1 LKRLFRGLR
10 CAPDPRYDAVVI
22 GSGIGGLITA
32 NLLARD
38 GARVLLVEQHYM
50 AGGYCSTFRRGGF
63 TFDAATHFYPL
74 LGNPETLTG
83 KLLADLGVETGWVK
97 MDPVDT
103 FHFPDGSRFAVPA
116 DFAAYLA
123 KLHAEFPHE
132 APALDAFFAE
142 VREAYLLGLLEHFRG
157 RETSRLEP
165 YRGLTVRQ
173 ALDRRFADQ
182 KLKLLLT
189 ADCPHWGSPPGRT
202 SFVFD
207 SMLRLSYFLGNYYP
221 RGGSQAFADELAR
234 RFEECGGHI
243 LTSTRARR
251 IVVEASGG
259 AGEPGVARGV
269 VLQTLRGPV
278 RFAGTVRCGAVV
290 SNADLLHTLETLV
303 GAEHLPAGTLL
314 QLRRLRP
321 TFPCWLTHIG
331 LAGVPAETLEQ
342 VQGYHWD
349 SWEMDRVGRDALRFK
364 LFVPTL
370 YEPAIAPP
378 GGQVLIV
385 QKVQELDYAAV
396 TDWPLHKRQVESFVF
411 GHLSRMI
418 PGIEDRIVVRT
429 SASAETSWRF
439 TLNHHGA
446 MLGWEM
452 SPDQLG
458 ARRPELASPVRNLFF
473 TGHWVRPG
481 GGITPV
487 IVSAQHAAQAVAA
500 ALARGA
506 GTAYGS
512 PQLVGAPRT
521 STAGTPSQG
530 ADTSYGSVPASA
542 ASRAREAREPAAP
555 DAPAAHALPAAAA
568 PAAPTAPADIGRT
581 GAVSMHE
588 TRRERAKA

>member
-10 CAPDPRYDAVVI
+10 RAPDPRYDAVII

-83 KLLADLGVETGWVK
+83 KLLGDLGVRTGWVK

-142 VREAYLLGLLEHFRG
+142 VREAYLLGLLEYFRG
-157 RETSRLEP
+157 RESSRLEP
-165 YRGLTVRQ
+165 YRDLTVRQ
-173 ALDRRFADQ
+173 ALDRRFADR

-221 RGGSQAFADELAR
+221 KGGSQAFADELAR
-234 RFEECGGHI
+234 RFEELGGHI
-243 LTSTRARR
+243 LMSTRARR
-251 IVVEASGG
+251 IVIEGG
-259 AGEPGVARGV
+259 AARGV
-269 VLQTLRGPV
+269 ALQTLRGPV
-278 RFAGTVRCGAVV
+278 QFGATVRCGAVV
-290 SNADLLHTLETLV
+290 SNADLLGTLETLV
-303 GAEHLPAGTLL
+303 GAEQLPAGALQ

-331 LAGVPAETLEQ
+331 LAGVAAEELER
-342 VQGYHWD
+342 VQGYYWD

-370 YEPAIAPP
+370 YEPEIAPP

-396 TDWPLHKRQVESFVF
+396 TDWPQHKRQVESFVF

-418 PGIEDRIVVRT
+418 PGIEDKIVVAT

-439 TLNHHGA
+439 TLNHQGA

-458 ARRPELASPVRNLFF
+458 AGRPEVASAVRNLFF
-473 TGHWVRPG
+473 TGHWVKPG

-487 IVSAQHAAQAVAA
+487 IVSAQHAAQAVGA
-500 ALARGA
+500 ALSRREWP
-506 GTAYGS
+506 S
-512 PQLVGAPRT
+512 PQLVPK
-521 STAGTPSQG
+521 SDSL
-530 ADTSYGSVPASA
+530 
-542 ASRAREAREPAAP
+542 P
-555 DAPAAHALPAAAA
+555 DLGKIQEDSINDP
-568 PAAPTAPADIGRT
+568 
-581 GAVSMHE
+581 
-588 TRRERAKA
+588 RRERAKA

>member
-1 LKRLFRGLR
+1 MKRLFRGLR
-10 CAPDPRYDAVVI
+10 RAPDAHYDAVII

-38 GARVLLVEQHYM
+38 GARVLLLEQHYM
-50 AGGYCSTFRRGGF
+50 AGGYCSTFRRGGY

-83 KLLADLGVETGWVK
+83 RLLAALGVETGWVK

-103 FHFPDGSRFAVPA
+103 FHLPDGSRFAVPA

-132 APALDAFFAE
+132 SAALDAFFAE
-142 VREAYLLGLLEHFRG
+142 VRETYLLGLLEYFRG
-157 RETSRLEP
+157 RETARLAP
-165 YRGLTVRQ
+165 YRDLTVRQ
-173 ALDRRFADQ
+173 ALDRRFADR

-221 RGGSQAFADELAR
+221 KGGSQAFADELAR
-234 RFEECGGHI
+234 CFEARGGHI
-243 LTSTRARR
+243 LMSTLARR
-251 IVVEASGG
+251 IVVERG
-259 AGEPGVARGV
+259 AARGV
-269 VLQTLRGPV
+269 AVETLRGPV
-278 RFAGTVRCGAVV
+278 RFQGTVRCGAVV
-290 SNADLLHTLETLV
+290 SNADLLGTLGGLV
-303 GAEHLPAGTLL
+303 GAEHLPPGTLERL
-314 QLRRLRP
+314 GRLRP

-331 LAGVPAETLEQ
+331 LAGVPAEALERA
-342 VQGYHWD
+342 QGYYWD

-364 LFVPTL
+364 IFVPTL
-370 YEPAIAPP
+370 YEPAMAPP

-396 TDWPLHKRQVESFVF
+396 ADWPEHKRQVESFVF
-411 GHLSRMI
+411 GHLSRLI
-418 PGIEDRIVVRT
+418 PGIEDKIVVRT
-429 SASAETSWRF
+429 SASAQTSHRF

-458 ARRPELASPVRNLFF
+458 AGRPDLASPVRNLFL
-473 TGHWVRPG
+473 TGHWARPG

-487 IVSAQHAAQAVAA
+487 IVSAQQAAQAVAR
-500 ALARGA
+500 ALASREWP
-506 GTAYGS
+506 
-512 PQLVGAPRT
+512 PQAAAVALAD
-521 STAGTPSQG
+521 SQ
-530 ADTSYGSVPASA
+530 
-542 ASRAREAREPAAP
+542 
-555 DAPAAHALPAAAA
+555 APAAVEPDRRPIEEISMNAA
-568 PAAPTAPADIGRT
+568 RL
-581 GAVSMHE
+581 
-588 TRRERAKA
+588 ERAKA

>member
-1 LKRLFRGLR
+1 MRRLFRGLR
-10 CAPDPRYDAVVI
+10 RAPDPHYDAVVI

-83 KLLADLGVETGWVK
+83 RLLAELGVETGWVK

-103 FHFPDGSRFAVPA
+103 FHLPDGSRFEVPA

-132 APALDAFFAE
+132 SAALDAFFAE

-157 RETSRLEP
+157 RETARLAP
-165 YRGLTVRQ
+165 YRELTVRQ
-173 ALDRRFADQ
+173 ALDRRFADR

-221 RGGSQAFADELAR
+221 KGGSQAFADELAR
-234 RFEECGGHI
+234 CFEERGGHV
-243 LTSTRARR
+243 LMSTAARR
-251 IVVEASGG
+251 IVVEDGGTAWGAGGKGGAGTSGG
-259 AGEPGVARGV
+259 AGANPGVARGV
-269 VLQTLRGPV
+269 VLETLRGPV
-278 RFAGTVRCGAVV
+278 RFQGTVACGAVV
-290 SNADLLHTLETLV
+290 SNADLLGTLEHLV
-303 GAEHLPAGTLL
+303 GAEHLPPGTLPR
-314 QLRRLRP
+314 LRGLRP

-342 VQGYHWD
+342 AQGYYWGSWD
-349 SWEMDRVGRDALRFK
+349 MDRVGRDALRFK

-385 QKVQELDYAAV
+385 QKVQELDYEAV
-396 TDWPLHKRQVESFVF
+396 TDWPEHKRQVESFVL
-411 GHLSRMI
+411 GHLSRLI
-418 PGIEDRIVVRT
+418 PGIEDKIVVRA

-458 ARRPELASPVRNLFF
+458 AGRPDLASPVRNLFF
-473 TGHWVRPG
+473 AGHWVRPG

-487 IVSAQHAAQAVAA
+487 IVSAQHAAQAVAG
-500 ALARGA
+500 ALSRREW
-506 GTAYGS
+506 
-512 PQLVGAPRT
+512 PP
-521 STAGTPSQG
+521 
-530 ADTSYGSVPASA
+530 PAA
-542 ASRAREAREPAAP
+542 ASWDPAEKIDVEAP
-555 DAPAAHALPAAAA
+555 DAKVA
-568 PAAPTAPADIGRT
+568 
-581 GAVSMHE
+581 
-588 TRRERAKA
+588 RARGGLIA